1 MDLGQ
6 GGDLDGKCLINVQE
20 CGRVVAAMDFSPGG
34 HVVLT
39 WGPDPGMKLNSRGRR
54 RGWYTLVV
62 QGRQPPLCP
71 AFRRSSQCSSGSALI
86 KCWLYAGER
95 GPGALSVSSYV
106 LAWGCA
112 HKLHTCT
119 HSSRTV
125 LGCPFRLPVYPPRV
139 PLGPSNPGYPV
150 TTASSK
156 PYLEDSSFLLRK
168 ITSVANF

>member
-1 MDLGQ
+1 MDLGR

-20 CGRVVAAMDFSPGG
+20 CGGEVAAMDFSPGG
-34 HVVLT
+34 HVMLT

-54 RGWYTLVV
+54 RGWYTSVD

-86 KCWLYAGER
+86 KCQLYAGER
-95 GPGALSVSSYV
+95 GPGALSVSSYG
-106 LAWGCA
+106 LAGA
-112 HKLHTCT
+112 VHANPTHHTLLQD
-119 HSSRTV
+119 SAGVS
-125 LGCPFRLPVYPPRV
+125 LPPPCLSPPRV

-168 ITSVANF
+168 ITSVAF